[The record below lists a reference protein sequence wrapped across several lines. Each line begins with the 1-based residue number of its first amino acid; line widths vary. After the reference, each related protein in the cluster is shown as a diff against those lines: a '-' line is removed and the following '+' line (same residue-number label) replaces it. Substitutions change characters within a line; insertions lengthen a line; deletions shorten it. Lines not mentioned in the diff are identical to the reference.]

1 MKTAERPKQ
10 LTRDFQINSMRALEG
25 TGNERKFTI
34 SFSSEEPYR
43 RYWGMEVLDH
53 GEGAVDL
60 SRLSEIGCVLSNHKR
75 DLVIGKVNRVWVD
88 NQRGNA
94 ETEFDHDE
102 ESEKIYQ
109 KVKSGTLKG
118 VSVGYSVDAWEEVLP
133 GKKSADEKYEGPAN
147 IARKWTPFEISIVS
161 VPADTTVGVERELE
175 EMNPKGQ
182 ELQTKG
188 RTLVL
193 YEWQLKINKN
203 RI

>member
-60 SRLSEIGCVLSNHKR
+60 SRLSEIGCVLFNHKR

-94 ETEFDHDE
+94 EIEFDHDE